1 MIIGI
6 YTCCKSY
13 LCYLYYG
20 LYREDLE
27 KQTNLTSKYHGRMK
41 ELQVLLESSRSRVQV
56 NIKSLLL
63 LFDFQNK
70 IFKSLMRESVWIFI
84 YSTVRLQV
92 TLTYQ
97 TLNHFWKV
105 CCKPITNDL
114 LGSRLNNMIIY
125 WHAHVYLNNEFQ

>member
-1 MIIGI
+1 MIYIANNHWNL

-13 LCYLYYG
+13 LSYLYYG

-56 NIKSLLL
+56 NIKRINEMIILFLLL
-63 LFDFQNK
+63 LFHFQNK

-84 YSTVRLQV
+84 DSNVRILV

-97 TLNHFWKV
+97 RSRIHS
-105 CCKPITNDL
+105 IT
-114 LGSRLNNMIIY
+114 S
-125 WHAHVYLNNEFQ
+125 WECVVKQ